1 MSVEQFQSVGSW
13 RALECDLSLLCRRD
27 VVAIMFGALACM
39 EMPAQAAAPKY
50 EQMDALKGKDYGKV
64 RTK

>member
-1 MSVEQFQSVGSW
+1 MKATGLF
-13 RALECDLSLLCRRD
+13 ACRRD
-27 VVAIMFGALACM
+27 VVATLLGSLACTAL
-39 EMPAQAAAPKY
+39 PAQATAPKY